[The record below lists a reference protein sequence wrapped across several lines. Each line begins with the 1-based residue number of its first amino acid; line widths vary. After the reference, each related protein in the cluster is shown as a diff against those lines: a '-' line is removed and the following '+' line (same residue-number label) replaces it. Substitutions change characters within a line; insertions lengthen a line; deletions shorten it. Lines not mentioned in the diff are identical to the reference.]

1 MDNLVQTLWMLAK
14 QTIADPRLAA
24 RQVLAAQL
32 PMAARWMA
40 LALTAILSALLLHV
54 SLTLLPVADQQML
67 FGFPAPFES
76 ALAQGGILVL
86 MAVLAYGVGRWRGGR
101 GSFADALILMVWW
114 QAVLLGFQLVQIAAL
129 LLFPVATNLLGLAG
143 LVLVFWLLT
152 GFIAELHGFS
162 SPGLVLVGII
172 ATLVAVAI
180 LASLLLM
187 PFMSAGMGG

>member
-1 MDNLVQTLWMLAK
+1 PSDLDMFAEEVAAVAATLDEAERRGEWPATPGVECGFCELAC
-14 QTIADPRLAA
+14 
-24 RQVLAAQL
+24 
-32 PMAARWMA
+32 
-40 LALTAILSALLLHV
+40 
-54 SLTLLPVADQQML
+54 PVADQQML

-76 ALAQGGILVL
+76 ALAQGGILVV

-172 ATLVAVAI
+172 ATLVAAAI

-187 PFMSAGMGG
+187 PFMSAGMGVSGV